1 MRKIDAF
8 FLIPTLLILAVL
20 IFLPLVSVL
29 TTSLTSK
36 PTYSFE
42 KAEYIGIRNY
52 AELLR
57 DERFWNSVWVTIIL
71 AFSTITLQA
80 VFGLFLALLLTNPS
94 FTSNFARSIL
104 LLPMVLPPV
113 VVGIAWRMFFQP
125 TMPGRSYI
133 LNLFGFVSPDWF
145 GGLWTARLVVILATT
160 WQWTP
165 FVMLMLLAGLQSIPQ
180 ECYQAALIDG
190 ASRMQTLWY
199 ITLPLLKKV
208 FVFVLIYRTVE
219 SMKIF
224 TIVYTMTGGG
234 PGSATEPVNY
244 YIWHVAFGAYR
255 IGYASAVVIS
265 TLLIVGFVIS
275 VMILYGKKAGVME

>member
-125 TMPGRSYI
+125 TMPGMSYI